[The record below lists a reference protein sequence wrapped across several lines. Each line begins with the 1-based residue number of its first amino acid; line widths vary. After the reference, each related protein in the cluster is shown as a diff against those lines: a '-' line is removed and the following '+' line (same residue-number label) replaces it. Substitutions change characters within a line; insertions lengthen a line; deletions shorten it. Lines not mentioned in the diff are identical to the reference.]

1 MPAMKVQ
8 MAKIMIPARKR
19 TTGLGFQYGFLT
31 DFAGIRLDRSMN
43 HSHSSGGLI
52 VDKGHQ
58 SSQPEG
64 NCRFE
69 NHRW

>member
-8 MAKIMIPARKR
+8 MAKIMMPARKR

-52 VDKGHQ
+52 VDTL
-58 SSQPEG
+58 
-64 NCRFE
+64 
-69 NHRW
+69 W